1 MEQTSGQQMQVRL
14 GANKAMMPPAEDPP
28 ARASWVDRQL
38 LRELPNEWR
47 VAYLFFALALMLVL
61 GTGLM
66 INPATISTFV
76 DSVGVD
82 QQPVAQTYLPLVLF
96 PILFL
101 YNFLWAALRS
111 PQLLVTVVC
120 TVYALVYALIAVR
133 SLMRPHIEPWL
144 AWILFYA
151 TNTKSVLFPV
161 MLWSVMNDLSSTQYS
176 KVAYPALVFAGQVGG
191 LAGSLYATFVHRVGG
206 TSGLLVV
213 QAVAL
218 VIIAALVWFAC
229 RLAAVARPDPEPVAA
244 TLETSLQPVAG
255 AGALEE
261 ARAPLTGTVH
271 RSCCVVG
278 LRAAVRKL
286 WESVEGIA
294 LILSRPFVAGIFWIA
309 CAHLVP
315 RVILDYQGTALTNER
330 WPRKV
335 DGHVVPGNKDRQTA
349 FFAWCNVANTI
360 GTGLLSVFGLRSLI
374 ERGGLLVTLL
384 ALPIAMVISVLLVC
398 FYHNFWTVQAVLVV
412 VNVIQYALN
421 GPSRE
426 MLYVRTSKSI
436 KYKAKSWSDM
446 YGNFLQKTIGALI
459 NLHVNRE
466 EDTCQPHC
474 FNPIFTG
481 SFTVGWVVV
490 WAIIAGLLGVKHA
503 QLVRDDEVVS

>member
-1 MEQTSGQQMQVRL
+1 
-14 GANKAMMPPAEDPP
+14 MMPPAEEPP
-28 ARASWVDRQL
+28 RASWVDRQL

-120 TVYALVYALIAVR
+120 VVYCVIYTFIAVR
-133 SLMRPHIEPWL
+133 SLMQPHIEPWL
-144 AWILFYA
+144 AWILFYT

-191 LAGSLYATFVHRVGG
+191 LAGSLYATFVHHVGG

-213 QAVAL
+213 QAAAL
-218 VIIAALVWFAC
+218 VVIAVLVWFAC
-229 RLAAVARPDPEPVAA
+229 RLAAVASPVPAVA

-255 AGALEE
+255 AGIMEE
-261 ARAPLTGTVH
+261 ARAPLAGTVQ
-271 RSCCVVG
+271 RNCCVVG
-278 LRAAVRKL
+278 LRAAIRKL

-335 DGHVVPGNKDRQTA
+335 DGHTVPGNKDKQTA

-374 ERGGLLVTLL
+374 ERGGLLLTLL

-466 EDTCQPHC
+466 EDACQPHC

-481 SFTVGWVVV
+481 SFTVGWVIV

-503 QLVRDDEVVS
+503 QLVRDDEIVS

>member
-1 MEQTSGQQMQVRL
+1 
-14 GANKAMMPPAEDPP
+14 MMPPAEEPA

-38 LRELPNEWR
+38 LRELPNAWR

-111 PQLLVTVVC
+111 PQLLVVVVC
-120 TVYALVYALIAVR
+120 TVYAIVYAFIAVR
-133 SLMRPHIEPWL
+133 SLMQPHIEPWL

-213 QAVAL
+213 QAAAL
-218 VIIAALVWFAC
+218 IIIAALVWFAC
-229 RLAAVARPDPEPVAA
+229 RLAAVASPEPPVA
-244 TLETSLQPVAG
+244 TLETSLQPVAAN

-261 ARAPLTGTVH
+261 ARAPLTGAAQ
-271 RSCCVVG
+271 RNCCLLG
-278 LRAAVRKL
+278 LRAATRKL

-335 DGHVVPGNKDRQTA
+335 DGHAVPGNKDKQTA

-360 GTGLLSVFGLRSLI
+360 GTGLLSMFGASFAQR
-374 ERGGLLVTLL
+374 RGGKRVIEGWL
-384 ALPIAMVISVLLVC
+384 ASVAQFDYSLTGGRFLKP
-398 FYHNFWTVQAVLVV
+398 TIQAFCKCKL
-412 VNVIQYALN
+412 
-421 GPSRE
+421 
-426 MLYVRTSKSI
+426 MLRP
-436 KYKAKSWSDM
+436 W
-446 YGNFLQKTIGALI
+446 Q
-459 NLHVNRE
+459 
-466 EDTCQPHC
+466 CC
-474 FNPIFTG
+474 
-481 SFTVGWVVV
+481 
-490 WAIIAGLLGVKHA
+490 
-503 QLVRDDEVVS
+503 

>member
-1 MEQTSGQQMQVRL
+1 
-14 GANKAMMPPAEDPP
+14 MMPPAEDPP

-120 TVYALVYALIAVR
+120 AVYAVLYALIAVR
-133 SLMRPHIEPWL
+133 SFMRPHIEPWL

-213 QAVAL
+213 QAAAL

-229 RLAAVARPDPEPVAA
+229 RLAAVARPDSEPMAA
-244 TLETSLQPVAG
+244 SLETSLQPVAG
-255 AGALEE
+255 AGGLEE
-261 ARAPLTGTVH
+261 ARAPLTGIVH

-335 DGHVVPGNKDRQTA
+335 DGHVVPWNKDRQTA

-490 WAIIAGLLGVKHA
+490 WAIIAGFLGVKHA